1 MIQDMD
7 QQTGWKQLVLL
18 LRVCYRASFQ
28 AVPKKVRVPP
38 IDRHAQLQAK
48 QGRVDI
54 GGYAEKLEPHPHVA
68 VALGLSKVKPRA
80 FRPS

>member
-1 MIQDMD
+1 MD

-48 QGRVDI
+48 QGRVDVR
-54 GGYAEKLEPHPHVA
+54 G
-68 VALGLSKVKPRA
+68 
-80 FRPS
+80 